1 MRLVWVND
9 NAAPVG
15 GCEAYIRDT
24 ALGLRSRGVS
34 STLLYQV
41 SGAMEARWMRH
52 FDGAFPMVDIH
63 RQIKE
68 LAPDLVYI
76 HRLEGV
82 REAQLFSEL
91 TCPAVRFFHDHKL
104 FCLREHK
111 YTAIRNQTCKRT
123 IGWRCYPCLGFIN
136 RSDRWPGIRWQRIG
150 SLRAEQRA
158 NMQFDAFITSSE
170 YMAGHLAAH
179 GFDRNRIHVIPLYVM
194 PPQETEN
201 VARDPKLLF
210 FAGQMVRGKGVDI
223 LLKALAQTRDEI
235 RLILAGRGRLED
247 EFKQL
252 CGELKL
258 DHRVTF
264 MGRLD
269 PDQMTEYYQ
278 KAACVI
284 FPSRAPETFGLIGP
298 EAMRYGAPIIASD
311 VGGVREWL
319 EDGVTGVAVPPN
331 DVQALT
337 ETITRMIDDPGRAS
351 ALGEAGRKR
360 CLECFMPDR
369 HLDSL
374 LALFQSLTEGRTT

>member
-1 MRLVWVND
+1 
-9 NAAPVG
+9 
-15 GCEAYIRDT
+15 
-24 ALGLRSRGVS
+24 
-34 STLLYQV
+34 
-41 SGAMEARWMRH
+41 
-52 FDGAFPMVDIH
+52 
-63 RQIKE
+63 
-68 LAPDLVYI
+68 
-76 HRLEGV
+76 
-82 REAQLFSEL
+82 
-91 TCPAVRFFHDHKL
+91 
-104 FCLREHK
+104 
-111 YTAIRNQTCKRT
+111 
-123 IGWRCYPCLGFIN
+123 
-136 RSDRWPGIRWQRIG
+136 
-150 SLRAEQRA
+150 
-158 NMQFDAFITSSE
+158 
-170 YMAGHLAAH
+170 
-179 GFDRNRIHVIPLYVM
+179 
-194 PPQETEN
+194 
-201 VARDPKLLF
+201 
-210 FAGQMVRGKGVDI
+210 
-223 LLKALAQTRDEI
+223 
-235 RLILAGRGRLED
+235 
-247 EFKQL
+247 
-252 CGELKL
+252 LKL